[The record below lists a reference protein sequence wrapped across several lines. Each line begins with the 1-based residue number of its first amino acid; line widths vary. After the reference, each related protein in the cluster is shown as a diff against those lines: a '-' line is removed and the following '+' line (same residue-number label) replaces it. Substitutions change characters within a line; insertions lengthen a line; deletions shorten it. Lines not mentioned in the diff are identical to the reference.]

1 MMRSNLRFLHGKKKA
16 FQNTA
21 LAAGALIV
29 IGCTWTRF
37 DDVTDNP
44 PVERFETPSSTSN
57 LGLSIATYSGAIG
70 TKLVASAN
78 ERIALYDLGTGT
90 NPSTTATSSQSCDGD
105 NSCVL
110 ARSLAA
116 VKSEA
121 LTGNA
126 GCVAYGMGTVTE
138 SSGTAS
144 GKIWLH
150 CEDSARHSLDLPPKM
165 QSWLTTTSLT
175 HQSTFLVASP
185 RTMNTAALV
194 AASPDA
200 SLAWFY
206 PGSSATA
213 IELPALPDGKY
224 VGRARAV
231 IPHDASYTIAA
242 SSQTTN
248 EVYLFEVD
256 ATGTPSLTGCL
267 AGPEQFGRLLSSGMF
282 DVGLSVTSLLVA
294 DAKTIYAIDIS
305 SSALP
310 AANATPT
317 CIDVAATNAVMAS
330 CASVGNV
337 NGCGT
342 QPFAASIA
350 AANLDGLDIDE
361 LVVGVPDANVRGE
374 SSAGA
379 VFVYARDGNEFKVT
393 DGLFVSSATSGDR
406 LGMSVAAAPAAGIDR
421 IVAGAPGDN
430 SVMEFFCNSRV
441 PADAKA
447 ARRP

>member
-90 NPSTTATSSQSCDGD
+90 NPSTTATSSQSCAGD
-105 NSCVL
+105 NSCIL
-110 ARSLAA
+110 ARNLAA

-121 LTGNA
+121 LTDNT

-144 GKIWLH
+144 GKIWLY
-150 CEDSARHSLDLPPKM
+150 CEDAARHSLDLPPKM
-165 QSWLTTTSLT
+165 QSWLASTSLT

-185 RTMNTAALV
+185 RDWTTAALV

-206 PGSSATA
+206 PGSTATA

-224 VGRARAV
+224 VGRALAV
-231 IPHDASYTIAA
+231 IPHDSSYTIAA

-248 EVYLFEVD
+248 EVYVFEVD

-267 AGPEQFGRLLSSGMF
+267 AGPEQFGRLLSSGKF
-282 DVGLSVTSLLVA
+282 TVGSSATSLLVA
-294 DAKTIYAIDIS
+294 DAWTIYAIDVS
-305 SSALP
+305 PSALP
-310 AANATPT
+310 APSATPT
-317 CIDVAATNAVMAS
+317 CIDVAATNAVKAS
-330 CASVGNV
+330 CASIGNV
-337 NGCGT
+337 DGCGS

-350 AANLDGLDIDE
+350 AANLDGIDIDE
-361 LVVGVPDANVRGE
+361 LVVGAPETNVRGE
-374 SSAGA
+374 SAAGA

-406 LGMSVAAAPAAGIDR
+406 LGTSVAAAPAAGIDR

-441 PADAKA
+441 PAGAKA
-447 ARRP
+447 ARCP

>member
-1 MMRSNLRFLHGKKKA
+1 
-16 FQNTA
+16 
-21 LAAGALIV
+21 
-29 IGCTWTRF
+29 
-37 DDVTDNP
+37 
-44 PVERFETPSSTSN
+44 
-57 LGLSIATYSGAIG
+57 
-70 TKLVASAN
+70 
-78 ERIALYDLGTGT
+78 
-90 NPSTTATSSQSCDGD
+90 
-105 NSCVL
+105 
-110 ARSLAA
+110 
-116 VKSEA
+116 
-121 LTGNA
+121 
-126 GCVAYGMGTVTE
+126 
-138 SSGTAS
+138 
-144 GKIWLH
+144 
-150 CEDSARHSLDLPPKM
+150 
-165 QSWLTTTSLT
+165 
-175 HQSTFLVASP
+175 
-185 RTMNTAALV
+185 MNTAALV

-206 PGSSATA
+206 PGSTATA

-224 VGRARAV
+224 VGRALAV
-231 IPHDASYTIAA
+231 IPHDSSYTIAA

-282 DVGLSVTSLLVA
+282 NVGLSVTSLLVA

-317 CIDVAATNAVMAS
+317 CVDVAATNAVIAS

-406 LGMSVAAAPAAGIDR
+406 LGTSVAAAPAAGIDR

-447 ARRP
+447 ARCP